1 MKQIHTTYL
10 SLGSNQGN
18 RVENLQR
25 AMDLLSKKVGH
36 ITKISS
42 IYQTDSWGFSS
53 ADFYNICVEITTF
66 LSSEQTLVAINNIEY
81 ELGRVRRKDGSYS
94 DRTMDIDIL
103 FFDDLIVDFEKLT
116 IPHSRLYER
125 NFVLVP
131 LAEIAPH
138 FSCPVKEKSIS
149 ELLKECSDTCEVKQ
163 LDTKLKMPVSP
174 SNKYRY
180 ISIEG
185 NIGSGKTSLTHMLS
199 KNYNGKM
206 ILERFEENPFLPK
219 FYENQKRYAFP
230 LEMSFLAD
238 RYQQFTEY
246 LSQFNLFTDFIVS
259 DYHIIKSLIFAQVT
273 LDADESKL
281 YRRIFDVMNKDIT
294 KPDLYIYLYQNTER
308 LLENIS
314 KRGRNYEQ
322 NIPASYLENIQ
333 QGYLNFIKTAPHL
346 NTKIIDVSELDFV
359 QNKEDFY
366 KIVDLIVE

>member
-1 MKQIHTTYL
+1 MEQIHTTYL

-18 RVENLQR
+18 RVENLQQGI
-25 AMDLLSKKVGH
+25 DLLSKKVGH
-36 ITKISS
+36 ITKISA

-66 LSSEQTLVAINNIEY
+66 LNPKQTLRALNNIERK
-81 ELGRVRRKDGSYS
+81 LGRVRREDGSYS
-94 DRTMDIDIL
+94 DRTIDIDIL
-103 FFDDLIVDFEKLT
+103 FFDDLIVDFENLI
-116 IPHSRLYER
+116 IPHARLYER

-131 LAEIAPH
+131 LAEIAPN
-138 FSCPVKEKSIS
+138 FSCPTKKKTVS
-149 ELLKECSDTCEVKQ
+149 ELLKECSDTCEVRR

-199 KNYNGKM
+199 ENYNGKM

-238 RYQQFTEY
+238 RYQQFTDY

-308 LLENIS
+308 LLQNIS

-346 NTKIIDVSELDFV
+346 NTKIIDVSGLDFV

-366 KIVDLIVE
+366 KIVELIVE